1 MADIKKPRPANNSD
15 DSEKRNK
22 GIENSKMNQK
32 NISKDSNSDI
42 VMKKNIDELKEK
54 LKDVEDKLLRE
65 LAENDNLRKRH
76 EKEVSDSFKY
86 SIKTFSLDI
95 LTVSDNFQRAIHS
108 IPKNELEKSSVLKN
122 LVLGLESVEKEL
134 LTIFERNG
142 VKPFESMKE
151 KFNPELHQA
160 VAHKHHESET
170 GLIIE
175 EMQKGYKIADRLLRP
190 AMVVVSK
197 GPEEQSK
204 KPSSDKGS

>member
-1 MADIKKPRPANNSD
+1 MTEANKSKQTSKFDNS
-15 DSEKRNK
+15 
-22 GIENSKMNQK
+22 QK
-32 NISKDSNSDI
+32 NNKKVDEKKTVNKSSDKI
-42 VMKKNIDELKEK
+42 LGPETIMKKNIDELKTK

-76 EKEVSDSFKY
+76 EKEISDSRKY

-95 LTVSDNFQRAIHS
+95 LAVADNFQRAIHS
-108 IPKNELEKSSVLKN
+108 IPQDEINKSNVLKN
-122 LVLGLESVEKEL
+122 LVIGLESVEKEM

-142 VKPFESMKE
+142 VRPFTSLKE

-160 VAHKHHESET
+160 VSYKNHDSET
-170 GLIIE
+170 GYIIE

-197 GPEEQSK
+197 GPEK
-204 KPSSDKGS
+204 K